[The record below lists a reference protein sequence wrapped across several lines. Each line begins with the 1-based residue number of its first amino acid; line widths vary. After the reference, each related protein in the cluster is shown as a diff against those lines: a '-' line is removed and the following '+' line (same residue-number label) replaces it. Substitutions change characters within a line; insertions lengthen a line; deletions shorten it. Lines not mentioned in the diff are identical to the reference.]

1 MQTKWAGKNLHYYEC
16 IESTNTTLAGL
27 AMQGACHGTLVVA
40 DRQTAGRGR
49 RGRSWE
55 SPAGKNV
62 YFSLLLRP
70 AFTPDKASMLTLVM
84 ACAVTRGIEQVL
96 GENAGM
102 AADFLELSKPQ
113 IKWPNDIL
121 LNQKK
126 ICGILTELHISP
138 GNADEYSV
146 IVGVGIN
153 VKAQEFPEDI
163 AGKAGSIE
171 ELTGVSLS
179 RKRLTQSIMSAFE
192 TCYELFEADGDLS
205 LLMDEYN
212 GRLINKDSQVK
223 VLDPKGEFTGVARG
237 INAAGELLVELPDGS
252 VTAVYA
258 GEVSVRG
265 TCGYV

>member
-1 MQTKWAGKNLHYYEC
+1 M
-16 IESTNTTLAGL
+16 
-27 AMQGACHGTLVVA
+27 
-40 DRQTAGRGR
+40 
-49 RGRSWE
+49 
-55 SPAGKNV
+55 
-62 YFSLLLRP
+62 
-70 AFTPDKASMLTLVM
+70 
-84 ACAVTRGIEQVL
+84 
-96 GENAGM
+96 
-102 AADFLELSKPQ
+102 
-113 IKWPNDIL
+113 

-153 VKAQEFPEDI
+153 VKAQEFAEDI

-192 TCYELFEADGDLS
+192 TCYELFESDGDLS

-237 INAAGELLVELPDGS
+237 INAAGELLVELTDGS

>member
-1 MQTKWAGKNLHYYEC
+1 MQTKWAGKHLHYHEC
-16 IESTNTTLAGL
+16 IESTNTALRDL

-55 SPAGKNV
+55 SPASKNI

-70 AFTPDKASMLTLVM
+70 TFTPDKASMLTLVM
-84 ACAVTRGIEQVL
+84 ACAVTRGIEQALQESASV
-96 GENAGM
+96 
-102 AADFLELSKPQ
+102 AAVPLKLSELQ

-126 ICGILTELHISP
+126 ICGILTELHMSP
-138 GNADEYSV
+138 ENANEYSV
-146 IVGVGIN
+146 IIGVGIN
-153 VKAQEFPEDI
+153 VKAQVFPEEL

-171 ELTGVSLS
+171 GETGRHIS
-179 RKRLTQSIMSAFE
+179 RKQLTKAILSAFE
-192 TCYELFEADGDLS
+192 ACYEQFEAEGDLTA
-205 LLMDEYN
+205 LLNEYN
-212 GRLINKDSQVK
+212 GHLINCDNQVK
-223 VLDPKGEFTGVARG
+223 VLDPKGEFNGVARG
-237 INAAGELLVELPDGS
+237 ISSTGELLVELPDGS

>member
-1 MQTKWAGKNLHYYEC
+1 MQTKWAGKNLHYHEC
-16 IESTNTTLAGL
+16 IESTNTTLREL
-27 AMQGACHGTLVVA
+27 ATQGASHGTLVIA

-84 ACAVTRGIEQVL
+84 ACAVARGIEQVL
-96 GENAGM
+96 AENAGM
-102 AADFLELSKPQ
+102 TADSLELSKPQ

-126 ICGILTELHISP
+126 ICGILTELHISREK
-138 GNADEYSV
+138 ADEYSV

-153 VKAQEFPEDI
+153 VKAQKFPEDL

-171 ELTGVSLS
+171 ELTGLCLS

-192 TCYELFEADGDLS
+192 ACYERFEADGDLS
-205 LLMDEYN
+205 LLMSEYN

-237 INAAGELLVELPDGS
+237 INTVGELLVERPDGS
-252 VTAVYA
+252 MTAVYA

>member
-1 MQTKWAGKNLHYYEC
+1 MQTTWAGKILHEYEC
-16 IESTNTTLAGL
+16 IESTNATLASI
-27 AMQGACHGTLVVA
+27 ATQGACHGTLVVA
-40 DRQTAGRGR
+40 DKQTAGRGR

-55 SPAGKNV
+55 SPEGKNI
-62 YFSLLLRP
+62 YFSLLLTP
-70 AFTPDKASMLTLVM
+70 TFTPDKASMLTLVM
-84 ACAVTRGIEQVL
+84 ACAVTRGIGQALQESVGL
-96 GENAGM
+96 TAVSPK
-102 AADFLELSKPQ
+102 LPKPQ

-138 GNADEYSV
+138 GKADGYSV

-153 VKAQEFPEDI
+153 VKAQEFPEDL

-171 ELTGVSLS
+171 IETGVCLS
-179 RKRLTQSIMSAFE
+179 RKHLIQLIMSAFE
-192 TCYELFEADGDLS
+192 ACYERFEAAGDLS
-205 LLMDEYN
+205 LLMSEYN
-212 GRLINKDSQVK
+212 EQLINRDSQVK

-252 VTAVYA
+252 MTAVYA

-265 TCGYV
+265 TDGYV